1 MKKKSDTSKRMISVQ
16 KLTKTNKGLATSIV
30 DHTYLRPVWI
40 RETRRGSLSFRRL
53 IVTDDLFGRGVGLF
67 SQQRMFAKT
76 WLQMCS
82 SRQWAKS
89 KSCRNRRRSGVKKSA
104 KISLTTRFIV
114 SNPSSWGLDQDFE
127 SPEENTKQWV
137 TASARDWG
145 VTMSD
150 SECQEFPM
158 DTRRTHSWFCF
169 CHIYV
174 KSNW

>member
-1 MKKKSDTSKRMISVQ
+1 MIWQ
-16 KLTKTNKGLATSIV
+16 GLCQSCRLGGVSRQSRASGV
-30 DHTYLRPVWI
+30 R
-40 RETRRGSLSFRRL
+40 SLGADALFR
-53 IVTDDLFGRGVGLF
+53 RGVGLF

-127 SPEENTKQWV
+127 SPEESTKQWV
-137 TASARDWG
+137 TASARDRG

-158 DTRRTHSWFCF
+158 DTRHTHSWFCF
-169 CHIYV
+169 CHISV
-174 KSNW
+174 KSNSDKG